1 MKSPQKI
8 MGDKSILLA
17 CEILRLNAPS
27 NKLAALRSRGVFV
40 VIAIC
45 LFVLYVE

>member
-8 MGDKSILLA
+8 TGDKSILLA
-17 CEILRLNAPS
+17 HEILRLNAQS

-40 VIAIC
+40 VVVVC
-45 LFVLYVE
+45 LFVFIE